1 MIPLFVIEHGA
12 ALLGQW
18 KLFRNIV
25 AFYVRSLACTL
36 VWGTTFTANP
46 RSIHGRASRRFD
58 ECARLHHTESCSSAM
73 HSSLLVINSST
84 VEI

>member
-18 KLFRNIV
+18 KLFRNVV

-36 VWGTTFTANP
+36 VWGTTFTAWCGAP
-46 RSIHGRASRRFD
+46 HSPLTHAPYIGEHHAVKTS
-58 ECARLHHTESCSSAM
+58 ARGCTILSHALRLCIAA
-73 HSSLLVINSST
+73 
-84 VEI
+84 